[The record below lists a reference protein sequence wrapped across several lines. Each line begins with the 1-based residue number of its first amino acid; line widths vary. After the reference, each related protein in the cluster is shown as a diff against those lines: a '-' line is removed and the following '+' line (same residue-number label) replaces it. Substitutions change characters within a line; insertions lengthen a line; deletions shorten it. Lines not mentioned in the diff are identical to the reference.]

1 MNNRQNSTRPET
13 GREPKIPSIFSRDFG
28 LTSCASILLLTMLM
42 LPVIAQEQS
51 GQRPVNQDEPIKLH
65 TTLVQ
70 VPVIVSE
77 RGGRYVSDLAREDFT
92 IAEDG
97 VKQNVDYFG
106 SVEEPFSVALLLDSS
121 GSTEAALD
129 QIKAAALAFISNLR
143 PRDRVMVVSFN
154 DSVEVLSELTSDTG
168 RLTEAIRSIKSG
180 QFTQVYEAVYTA
192 VWERLHDVQG
202 RKAVI
207 VFTDGIDTAS
217 SEISLEDTLDAVVES
232 EDIIV
237 YPIRYATR
245 EDVERKMEARLRAT
259 SKYDKLEESKRDLDQ
274 AYRSADEYLQQLAE
288 MSGGI
293 VERADRL
300 GDLKSALGRIAEELR
315 HQYLLGYYPTNR
327 QKDDRTR
334 KITVRVSR
342 PGVIVRAR
350 PAYRLTQ

>member
-1 MNNRQNSTRPET
+1 MHP
-13 GREPKIPSIFSRDFG
+13 
-28 LTSCASILLLTMLM
+28 L
-42 LPVIAQEQS
+42 IAQEQS
-51 GQRPVNQDEPIKLH
+51 RQKPVNQDEPIKLH

-77 RGGRYVSDLAREDFT
+77 RGGRYVSDLTREDFT

-97 VKQNVDYFG
+97 IKQNVDYFG

-121 GSTEAALD
+121 GSTGAALD
-129 QIKAAALAFISNLR
+129 QIKSAAMAFISNLR

-154 DSVEVLSELTSDTG
+154 DSVEVLSELTSDTA
-168 RLTEAIRSIKSG
+168 RLTEAIHSIKPG
-180 QFTQVYEAVYTA
+180 EFTQVYEAVYTA
-192 VWERLHDVQG
+192 VWERLRDVPG

-217 SEISLEDTLDAVVES
+217 SEISLEDTLDAVVEC

-245 EDVERKMEARLRAT
+245 EDVERKLEARLRAT
-259 SKYDKLEESKRDLDQ
+259 SKYDKLEESKRELDRT
-274 AYRSADEYLQQLAE
+274 YRSADEYLQQLAE